1 MHSSRREKATE
12 FEVLAGHKDENERI
26 ASPVNYFR
34 NSVRMMVTD
43 VEGTHRIL
51 LFKSSATSNNT
62 DRLISLKGE
71 Q

>member
-1 MHSSRREKATE
+1 MHSSRREKATV
-12 FEVLAGHKDENERI
+12 FKFLAGSKDENEWI
-26 ASPVNYFR
+26 ASPLNYFR

-43 VEGTHRIL
+43 VEGTYRIL